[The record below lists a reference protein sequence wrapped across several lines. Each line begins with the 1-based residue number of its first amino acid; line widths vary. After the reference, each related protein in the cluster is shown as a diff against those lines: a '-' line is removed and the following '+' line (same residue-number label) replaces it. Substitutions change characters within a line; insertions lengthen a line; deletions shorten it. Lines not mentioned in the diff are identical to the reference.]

1 MKLKAKSMVNKLG
14 PCVGSAG
21 DVAFGIREFEELE
34 EGLPNDGCGDIDEA
48 GLKVQDV
55 VRVLNIGV

>member
-21 DVAFGIREFEELE
+21 DVEFGIRKVEELE
-34 EGLPNDGCGDIDEA
+34 EGLPNDG
-48 GLKVQDV
+48 
-55 VRVLNIGV
+55 